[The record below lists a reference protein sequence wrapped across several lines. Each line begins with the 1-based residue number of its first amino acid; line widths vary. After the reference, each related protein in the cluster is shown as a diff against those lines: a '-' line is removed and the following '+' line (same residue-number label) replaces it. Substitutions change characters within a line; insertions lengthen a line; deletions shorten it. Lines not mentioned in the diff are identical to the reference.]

1 MWEHWDGI
9 KPDHTMWSPDM
20 NSFNHYAYG
29 AIGEWMYRVIA
40 GIEIDE
46 KAPGYRHILFA
57 PKTGGNLTWAQGSY
71 ESVYGTVAIRWEE
84 KDGRIFVT
92 IRIPV
97 STTAKLTLEESATE
111 PEGDIVMQRGEDGLL
126 STEIGSG
133 TWTVSYKK

>member
-1 MWEHWDGI
+1 MVQLVSGCTASLLVSRSTKKHQ
-9 KPDHTMWSPDM
+9 
-20 NSFNHYAYG
+20 
-29 AIGEWMYRVIA
+29 AIVIFCLHQKQ
-40 GIEIDE
+40 E
-46 KAPGYRHILFA
+46 
-57 PKTGGNLTWAQGSY
+57 GSY

-97 STTAKLTLEESATE
+97 NTTAKLTLEESATE
-111 PEGDIVMQRGEDGLL
+111 PEGDIAMQYSEDGLL

>member
-1 MWEHWDGI
+1 
-9 KPDHTMWSPDM
+9 M

-46 KAPGYRHILFA
+46 RAPGYRH
-57 PKTGGNLTWAQGSY
+57 NLVCTKNRRKSHLGSRKLRERLRY
-71 ESVYGTVAIRWEE
+71 SS
-84 KDGRIFVT
+84 DSLGRKRRTIFVT

-97 STTAKLTLEESATE
+97 NTTAKLTLEESATE

-133 TWTVSYKK
+133 TWDGIL

>member
-1 MWEHWDGI
+1 MQL
-9 KPDHTMWSPDM
+9 
-20 NSFNHYAYG
+20 YG

-97 STTAKLTLEESATE
+97 NTTAKLTLEESATE